1 MMSSMPMSFQGLS
14 DQFGSLFLLEDD
26 CSKIGP
32 SAQLCV
38 AHACPDT
45 KIDRYRR
52 LQKEPHIQRTT
63 RPFQKI
69 GEKAAHYFFHRSH
82 VDLSK
87 NALTVKNDSRA
98 AIS

>member
-1 MMSSMPMSFQGLS
+1 MRKKLRKVRITAIDASMPMSFQGLS

-26 CSKIGP
+26 CSIIGP

-69 GEKAAHYFFHRSH
+69 GERAAHYFFHRSH
-82 VDLSK
+82 
-87 NALTVKNDSRA
+87 SR
-98 AIS
+98 SFEE